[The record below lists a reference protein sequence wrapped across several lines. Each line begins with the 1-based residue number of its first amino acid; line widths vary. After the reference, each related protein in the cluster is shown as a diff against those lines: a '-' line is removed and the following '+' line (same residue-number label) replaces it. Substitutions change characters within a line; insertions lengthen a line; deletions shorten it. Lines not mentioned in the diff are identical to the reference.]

1 MQINLPI
8 VVCGK
13 KIDGKDRDKV
23 VIKSED
29 GLIISM
35 PLLNEKDVDEIIA
48 SRLKTGLHE
57 THFDDITVFFKKMA
71 MFWLKSSNTLRDEA
85 VKYCSL
91 LTGYPESVVL
101 RDYMLLVQLYA
112 ERGQMYDQLDTELGN
127 RWYIDEWVPTQT
139 CLVHAQPRGLVT
151 NILVGNI
158 PLASAFGIFRSL
170 IVKNNTLCKLPKK
183 DLISALYFALSFI
196 EISPNHPIT
205 RSLTVA
211 YWEKDSWQEER
222 LLSASDAVCLWG
234 GETAINE
241 IRKKTKMGTKIL
253 EYGPKRSMSI
263 IDLDSMEPQDNLDDI
278 ALRAA
283 HDFSIYNQEAC
294 FTSQDMYIRAD
305 DCVFKRFLAAFE
317 TSLRHYLSVYP
328 KGKILDDNKAHVL
341 ITRNEQLLKGAK
353 VIAPENHDW
362 TIIIAPDE
370 KRLPNHPLS
379 RTVVIHRVNNLT
391 EAVDSVDSYTQTVC
405 VFPWKQTPGMR
416 EELTLKG
423 VERIAGIGLANF
435 PRTGFP
441 HDGIWTFNEL
451 VKWVSVERD
460 IDFKGKYY
468 DNSKEEFVNELFRA
482 GQVIKKGEL
491 ERA

>member
-1 MQINLPI
+1 MRIDLPV

-13 KIDGKDRDKV
+13 KILAENREKII
-23 VIKSED
+23 IKYED
-29 GLIISM
+29 GLEISLPVLNESDVNGIIS
-35 PLLNEKDVDEIIA
+35 

-71 MFWLKSSNTLRDEA
+71 MFWLKSENRLRDEA
-85 VKYCSL
+85 VKYCSM

-101 RDYMLLVQLYA
+101 RDYMLLMQLYV

-127 RWYIDEWVPTQT
+127 RWYIDEWVPSQT
-139 CLVHAQPRGLVT
+139 CLVHAQPRGIVT

-170 IVKNNTLCKLPKK
+170 IVKNNTVCKLPKK
-183 DLISALYFALSFI
+183 DLISALYFAFSFI
-196 EISPNHPIT
+196 EIAPDHPVT
-205 RSLTVA
+205 KSLTVA
-211 YWEKDSWQEER
+211 YWEKDSWQEEKI
-222 LLSASDAVCLWG
+222 LAASDAVCLWG

-263 IDLDSMEPQDNLDDI
+263 IDILSMGPQDSLEDI

-283 HDFSIYNQEAC
+283 HDFSVYNQEAC
-294 FTSQDMYIRAD
+294 FTSQDLYILAD
-305 DCVFKRFLAAFE
+305 DNGFDEFMRYFKA
-317 TSLRHYLSVYP
+317 SLKHYLTVYP
-328 KGKILDDNKAHVL
+328 KGRISYDSKAHVL
-341 ITRNEQLLKGAK
+341 ITRNEQLLKGAE
-353 VIAPENHDW
+353 VEASENHDW
-362 TIIIAPDE
+362 TIIIAQDNA
-370 KRLPNHPLS
+370 RLSNHPLN
-379 RTVVIHRVNNLT
+379 RTVVVHRIRSLSEVT
-391 EAVDSVDSYTQTVC
+391 GCVDNYTQTIC
-405 VFPWKQTPGMR
+405 IYPWEKSLELR
-416 EELTLKG
+416 EALTLNG
-423 VERIAGIGLANF
+423 AERIAGIGLANF

-468 DNSKEEFVNELFRA
+468 DNSRDEFVNELFRT
-482 GQVIKKGEL
+482 GQVIKKG
-491 ERA
+491 R